1 MHAESGIIQFNASS
15 DLGGEFQSDTGAAI
29 YFGGGSYTFSNA
41 ANFEGPGTVEITG
54 GSVTLVGPLASYDN
68 YGATVSGL
76 EQVRGTINFYAGN
89 IVDGNN
95 VQGVLKWYGG
105 ALNGGASLIIASN
118 AILNIEGSIGIL
130 GRLTN
135 AGTVNWQAG
144 EVSAF
149 TVPSY
154 GYNGEIWNETNA
166 LWDIQ
171 CDQTLDNQSPKH
183 GGITPIFHNAGM
195 LQKSATTGTTSFNIY
210 LDNNGIQNS

>member
-1 MHAESGIIQFNASS
+1 
-15 DLGGEFQSDTGAAI
+15 
-29 YFGGGSYTFSNA
+29 
-41 ANFEGPGTVEITG
+41 VEITG

-144 EVSAF
+144 EV
-149 TVPSY
+149 
-154 GYNGEIWNETNA
+154 
-166 LWDIQ
+166 
-171 CDQTLDNQSPKH
+171 
-183 GGITPIFHNAGM
+183 
-195 LQKSATTGTTSFNIY
+195 
-210 LDNNGIQNS
+210 